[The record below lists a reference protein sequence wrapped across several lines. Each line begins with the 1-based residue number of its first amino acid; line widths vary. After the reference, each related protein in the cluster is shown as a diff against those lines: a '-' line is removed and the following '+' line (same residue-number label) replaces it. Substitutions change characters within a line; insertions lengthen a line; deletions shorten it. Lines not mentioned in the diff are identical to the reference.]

1 MTTEE
6 FTLRILL
13 QKIKDEADC
22 IMVAEDSLDR
32 EAAYQKAIAS
42 VVMTAAEEQAVTPFE
57 ARLLDRLDRTA
68 RQNGGRPVA
77 TKRLAVELGGK
88 DVWGVWYHLKRLEE
102 RGLVHRPEGP
112 KSGWA
117 VAA

>member
-1 MTTEE
+1 MTDL
-6 FTLRILL
+6 TLNILL
-13 QKIKDEADC
+13 GRIKDEADRLLA
-22 IMVAEDSLDR
+22 AESGLNR
-32 EAAYQKAIAS
+32 ESAYQKAIAS

-57 ARLLDRLDRTA
+57 ARLLDRLDQAVRMG
-68 RQNGGRPVA
+68 GGRPVA
-77 TKRLAVELGGK
+77 TKRLAAELGGM
-88 DVWGVWYHLKRLEE
+88 DIWNIWYHLRRLEE

>member
-1 MTTEE
+1 MID
-6 FTLRILL
+6 FDLHVLL
-13 QKIKDEADC
+13 GRIKDEADRL
-22 IMVAEDSLDR
+22 MAAESGLDR

-57 ARLLDRLDRTA
+57 ARLLDQLDQAVRTG
-68 RQNGGRPVA
+68 GGRPVA
-77 TKRLAVELGGK
+77 TKRLAVELGGM
-88 DVWGVWYHLKRLEE
+88 DIWNIWYHLKRLEE